1 MIIDLFSRK
10 EIKTLQQAKEDA
22 IKQYDKV
29 VEQNRSLQQE
39 NMFLRNVIK
48 EFCVQFTKRHGNH
61 FTIVQQLEKVV
72 K

>member
-1 MIIDLFSRK
+1 MIIDFFSRK
-10 EIKTLQQAKEDA
+10 EIKTLQQAKDNA

-39 NMFLRNVIK
+39 NMFLRNVIR
-48 EFCVQFTKRHGNH
+48 EFCVQFTKRHGSH
-61 FTIVQQLEKVV
+61 FTIVNQLEKVV

>member
-1 MIIDLFSRK
+1 MIIDFFSKK
-10 EIKTLQQAKEDA
+10 EIKTLKKAKDEA
-22 IKQYDKV
+22 IKQYEKV

-48 EFCVQFTKRHGNH
+48 EFCVQFTKRHGSH